1 MPKEIMISP
10 HENVKIT
17 VTITEQME
25 KDCREFARIAEQ
37 MFTDEYKDCDTCS
50 WNCMRFGDICFCEL
64 KEMQE
69 LLKEE

>member
-25 KDCREFARIAEQ
+25 KDLLECERMADKVG
-37 MFTDEYKDCDTCS
+37 TDEFKDCNTCS
-50 WNCMRFGDICFCEL
+50 WNGVKFDDVCFCEL
-64 KEMQE
+64 EVMRE